1 MDIDDGWINLL
12 VLNRK
17 NVFCEIKFLICIHE
31 IPSMKFAI
39 FETQFAKVSSLEIFS
54 QENIF
59 S

>member
-39 FETQFAKVSSLEIFS
+39 FETQFTKVSSLEIFS